1 MPSSEG
7 QTSAVQST
15 LGGKALALVLVLVD
29 VEVNIDVDVDD
40 DVDETRDIE
49 EAILDIEVPHATD
62 TDAPLLSENT
72 KSDTQST
79 LTSPSRSTRVPLP
92 APTKPPVNE
101 KARTVLL
108 DAVTV
113 NPLAPASPPDAL
125 SIHPS

>member
-1 MPSSEG
+1 MPSSER

-15 LGGKALALVLVLVD
+15 LGGKALTLVLVLVD

-92 APTKPPVNE
+92 APTKLPVNE

-108 DAVTV
+108 DALTE
-113 NPLAPASPPDAL
+113 NPLASASPPDAL